1 MQVLESVRKPSKKQS
16 VGKNNSEATVRTRQ
30 MVFLVPAARN
40 PGWQS
45 TPIHEAWRL
54 HIEPGGEI

>member
-16 VGKNNSEATVRTRQ
+16 VAKNNSEGTVRARQ

-45 TPIHEAWRL
+45 MPMHEAWRL
-54 HIEPGGEI
+54 HTEPGGEI

>member
-16 VGKNNSEATVRTRQ
+16 VAKNNSEGTVRARQ

-40 PGWQS
+40 PG
-45 TPIHEAWRL
+45 
-54 HIEPGGEI
+54 